1 MIPGLPHLLPQLPCH
16 QWQHLLSGNPNKVY
30 QVKWVNSTQIQEW
43 TKSQYLFSPGILLK
57 TVNNIQNRYW
67 KSCRRKSKVIR
78 ANIDKKSEQQVSA
91 DCSKARFRDRE
102 RRWWPAVWFTKLPFE
117 LEANQVAICLVV
129 DIWRYT
135 VEKSQTKL
143 AAVRCLV
150 SATPTAGKACIN

>member
-16 QWQHLLSGNPNKVY
+16 QWQHLLSGNPNKIY

-43 TKSQYLFSPGILLK
+43 KKSQYLFSPGILLK

-102 RRWWPAVWFTKLPFE
+102 RRNDQLFNLQSCLFWAWSKPSCHLPGGGGHLKIHGGE
-117 LEANQVAICLVV
+117 KSNQVSSC
-129 DIWRYT
+129 
-135 VEKSQTKL
+135 
-143 AAVRCLV
+143 
-150 SATPTAGKACIN
+150 